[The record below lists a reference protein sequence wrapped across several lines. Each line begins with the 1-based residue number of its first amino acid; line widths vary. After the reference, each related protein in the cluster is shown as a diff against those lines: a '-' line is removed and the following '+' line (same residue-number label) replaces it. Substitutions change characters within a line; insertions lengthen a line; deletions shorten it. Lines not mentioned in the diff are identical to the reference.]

1 MIQHCVVRRGILVLE
16 VVPDRLKLADA
27 MNPILGLLFHCR
39 VPPWVHHKNLHRY
52 NATQFKSM
60 QTFTFDEFNF
70 RLNPTTYMRSDS
82 EIERHTSS
90 L

>member
-1 MIQHCVVRRGILVLE
+1 MIQHYVVRRSILVLV

-39 VPPWVHHKNLHRY
+39 VPPRVHHKNLHRY
-52 NATQFKSM
+52 NATQLNPCKRLLLM
-60 QTFTFDEFNF
+60 FNF
-70 RLNPTTYMRSDS
+70 KLNPTTYMRSDS